1 MAEYI
6 EKQAAIDALGEEPE
20 IWCETDEEAATQ
32 SQWEM
37 DKVAI
42 ESVPPAD
49 VVSWAY
55 LERYANWFCADV
67 TFPEFIR
74 EAKAFLKASGGFQ
87 EGNEI
92 YD

>member
-1 MAEYI
+1 LTEYI
-6 EKQAAIDALGEEPE
+6 EKQVAIDAVHGEFDECLV
-20 IWCETDEEAATQ
+20 WDTSGLETANVVENVLDTL
-32 SQWEM
+32 
-37 DKVAI
+37 
-42 ESVPPAD
+42 PPAD

-55 LERYANWFCADV
+55 LERYAEWFCADV

-74 EAKAFLKASGGFQ
+74 EAKAFLKASCGFQ